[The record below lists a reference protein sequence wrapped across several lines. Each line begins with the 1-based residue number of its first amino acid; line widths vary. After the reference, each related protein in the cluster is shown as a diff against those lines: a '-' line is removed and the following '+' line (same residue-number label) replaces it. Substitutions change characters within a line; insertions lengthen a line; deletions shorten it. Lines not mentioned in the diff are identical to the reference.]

1 MTFLRRAFDKLVEHE
16 FHWAGALFKLVFWW
30 GSAFL
35 ALILSFFV
43 LYRMKGMLASIPAII
58 QGACLALVVL
68 TVLLTVSMFRER
80 RRALNAYRRFLD
92 AFGDVKPATER
103 ERGAGISREKMAVI
117 RGKAA
122 PMPGKPR
129 EWWRALEQS
138 MEYYA
143 GSGGDGGWFITRPI
157 RESLSEEIVV
167 DPFYHSAFHQA
178 VPGILTSLGLLA
190 TFVAILMALAGVTY
204 NANDPVHAVSGID
217 QLINGLSGKFLSSIV
232 ALVLS
237 VMFTLLEKKVC
248 DRQLLESYDALVGR
262 CTDIFPLLTQ
272 TRILLDIQ
280 RIALNRVQPADV
292 AERS

>member
-1 MTFLRRAFDKLVEHE
+1 MTFLRKAFNKVVEHE
-16 FHWAGALFKLVFWW
+16 FQWAGTLFKLAFWW

-35 ALILSFFV
+35 GLILSFLV

-68 TVLLTVSMFRER
+68 TILLTVSMFRER
-80 RRALNAYRRFLD
+80 RKALNACQRFLA
-92 AFGDVKPATER
+92 AFEDVKPATER
-103 ERGAGISREKMAVI
+103 ERMAGISREKMTVI
-117 RGKAA
+117 RAKAVT
-122 PMPGKPR
+122 MPGKPR

-138 MEYYA
+138 MEFYT
-143 GSGGDGGWFITRPI
+143 GSGGDEGWFITRPVK
-157 RESLSEEIVV
+157 ESLSEEGVV
-167 DPFYHSAFHQA
+167 DFFYHSAFHQS

-204 NANDPVHAVSGID
+204 NVNDPVHAVSGID

-237 VMFTLLEKKVC
+237 VLFTLLEKKVC
-248 DRQLLESYDALVGR
+248 DRQLLKSYDALIGR

-280 RIALNRVQPADV
+280 RVALSHVHTADV
-292 AERS
+292 AERD